1 MLFHETTKKKN
12 KKKLSNSSLNFKLS
26 TFNPKTCI
34 YARFSVSLQPNLS
47 YYALNKNIMAYRIA
61 LIGYGNIG
69 RAAEQAI
76 IAAPDMEL
84 AGIYHHND
92 SLDTIQ
98 ADAVLLCTPTREVE
112 KFALQLLEKG
122 ICTVDSFDIHNQ
134 IVALRK
140 SLDAAANAHQAVSVV
155 SAGWDPGSDSVVR
168 ALLLAMAPQ
177 GITYTNFGPG
187 RSMGHTVAAKAIEG
201 IKNALSMTIPLGT
214 GVHRRMVYVEL
225 EEGASAAEVE
235 KRLLADDYF
244 AHDETHMIVVDDVEA
259 LNNVAH
265 GVNLVRSGVSGNTH
279 NQRFEFNMTINN
291 PALTAQVMVSCARAA
306 VRMQQAGRYGAYTM
320 IELAPIDLLPGEK
333 EQLIKQLV

>member
-1 MLFHETTKKKN
+1 
-12 KKKLSNSSLNFKLS
+12 
-26 TFNPKTCI
+26 
-34 YARFSVSLQPNLS
+34 
-47 YYALNKNIMAYRIA
+47 MAYRIA

-140 SLDAAANAHQAVSVV
+140 SLNAAANAHQAVSVV

-225 EEGASAAEVE
+225 EEGASTAEVE
-235 KRLLADDYF
+235 QRLLADDYF

-306 VRMQQAGRYGAYTM
+306 VRMQQAQRYGAYTM